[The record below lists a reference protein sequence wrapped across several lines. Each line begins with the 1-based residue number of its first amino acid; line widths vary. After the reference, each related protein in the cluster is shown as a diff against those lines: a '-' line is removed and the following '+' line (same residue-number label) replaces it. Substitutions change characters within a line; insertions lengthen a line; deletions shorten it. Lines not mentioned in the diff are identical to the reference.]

1 MIECDING
9 NIAARR
15 MMVPDRT
22 GATKEERYNR
32 QMHSLL
38 NMPESLFCD
47 VNCFVDMAVHLFAS
61 L

>member
-32 QMHSLL
+32 
-38 NMPESLFCD
+38 
-47 VNCFVDMAVHLFAS
+47 
-61 L
+61 